1 MIEVGDVTKS
11 YGAVEAVKGV
21 SFAVEPKEIV
31 GLLGP
36 NGAGKTTLMRI
47 LTCYH
52 FPTAGQVRIN
62 DYDVHT
68 DPIRIKE
75 SIGYLPESS
84 PVYGELTVSEYLQFV
99 ADARGISREA
109 QVDRIAAT
117 LETCGL
123 TTVVHRPIEQLSKG
137 YKQRVGLAQAILH
150 DPDILILDEP
160 TTGLDPNQIAEIR
173 RLIRRLG
180 TEKTVILSTHIL
192 QEVEAVCDRV
202 LILNEGRIVASG
214 TTEEIAAGIKGDEIY
229 PIAFR
234 PRAAAGGSNPDTA
247 GIEAALKS
255 IPGLDSV
262 QELRPDPADPTVWR
276 TNLLFSPPGP
286 GAAGGTVPY
295 ARAEA
300 IFDWALRTEMV
311 LLELRRESFSLED
324 VFATLTTGSG
334 ASGAGGSAASAA
346 GPESAKAGGADHA

>member
-1 MIEVGDVTKS
+1 MIDVGEVTKS

-52 FPTAGQVRIN
+52 FPTTGQVTIN
-62 DYDVHT
+62 DYDVYT

-75 SIGYLPESS
+75 FIGYLPESS
-84 PVYGELTVSEYLQFV
+84 PVYGELTVSEYLEFV
-99 ADARGISREA
+99 ADARRIPRDE

-123 TTVVHRPIEQLSKG
+123 TPVLHRPIEQLSKG

-234 PRAAAGGSNPDTA
+234 PQAATMETP
-247 GIEAALKS
+247 EALEASLRS
-255 IPGLDSV
+255 IPGLKSV
-262 QELRPDPADPTVWR
+262 KELRADASDPTVWR
-276 TNLLFSPPGP
+276 ANLLFAPGSATEAP
-286 GAAGGTVPY
+286 AY
-295 ARAEA
+295 ANSAA
-300 IFDWALRTEMV
+300 IFEWAVRDKAT
-311 LLELRRESFSLED
+311 LLELRQEAFSLED
-324 VFATLTTGSG
+324 VFATLTTGAG
-334 ASGAGGSAASAA
+334 APGAGEYAAADRGVAA
-346 GPESAKAGGADHA
+346 ATINPKGGVDHA

>member
-1 MIEVGDVTKS
+1 MIEVGEVTKR
-11 YGAVEAVKGV
+11 YGAVEAVRGV
-21 SFAVEPKEIV
+21 SFEVAPKEIV

-52 FPTAGQVRIN
+52 FPTTGRVMIN
-62 DYDVHT
+62 DHDVYT

-99 ADARGISREA
+99 ADARAIPREEQA
-109 QVDRIAAT
+109 DRIAST

-123 TTVVHRPIEQLSKG
+123 TSVLHRPIEQLSKG

-202 LILNEGRIVASG
+202 LILNEGRIVATG
-214 TTEEIAAGIKGDEIY
+214 TTEEIAAGMKGDEIY

-234 PRAAAGGSNPDTA
+234 PQASPGAAEGVGAAAAVDAT
-247 GIEAALKS
+247 LKG
-255 IPGLDSV
+255 IPGLDRV
-262 QELRPDPADPTVWR
+262 QELRQDAVDPTVWR
-276 TNLLFSPPGP
+276 ARLLFAPAPVTAP
-286 GAAGGTVPY
+286 AATSAY
-295 ARAEA
+295 DNAAA
-300 IFDWALRTEMV
+300 LFDWAIREKVT
-311 LLELRRESFSLED
+311 LLELRREAFSLED
-324 VFATLTTGSG
+324 VFATLTTG
-334 ASGAGGSAASAA
+334 GS
-346 GPESAKAGGADHA
+346 HV

>member
-1 MIEVGDVTKS
+1 MIEVGEVTKR
-11 YGAVEAVKGV
+11 YGAFEAVRGV
-21 SFAVEPKEIV
+21 SFEVAPKEIV

-52 FPTAGQVRIN
+52 FPTAGRVMIN
-62 DYDVHT
+62 NHDVYT

-99 ADARGISREA
+99 ADARSIPREA
-109 QVDRIAAT
+109 QADRIAST

-123 TTVVHRPIEQLSKG
+123 TAVLHRPIEQLSKG
-137 YKQRVGLAQAILH
+137 FKQRVGLAQAIVH

-202 LILNEGRIVASG
+202 MILNEGRIVATG
-214 TTEEIAAGIKGDEIY
+214 TTEEIAAGMKGDEIY

-234 PRAAAGGSNPDTA
+234 PAAGFGARTEPGADDLEST
-247 GIEAALKS
+247 LKR
-255 IPGLDSV
+255 IPGLDQV
-262 QELRPDPADPTVWR
+262 QELRQDAADPSVWR
-276 TNLLFSPPGP
+276 ARLFFAPGQVPVP
-286 GAAGGTVPY
+286 GQVPAPEAATPAPAALY
-295 ARAEA
+295 ANAA
-300 IFDWALRTEMV
+300 AVFAWAVREKVT
-311 LLELRRESFSLED
+311 LLELRREAFSLED
-324 VFATLTTGSG
+324 VFATLTTG
-334 ASGAGGSAASAA
+334 GS
-346 GPESAKAGGADHA
+346 HV

>member
-1 MIEVGDVTKS
+1 MIEVGEVTKR
-11 YGAVEAVKGV
+11 YGAVEAVRGV
-21 SFAVEPKEIV
+21 SFEVEPKEIV

-52 FPTAGQVRIN
+52 FPTAGRVMIN
-62 DYDVHT
+62 NHDVYT

-99 ADARGISREA
+99 ADARSIPREE
-109 QVDRIAAT
+109 QVDRIAST
-117 LETCGL
+117 LQTCGL
-123 TTVVHRPIEQLSKG
+123 TSVLHRPIEQLSKG
-137 YKQRVGLAQAILH
+137 FKQRVGLAQAILH
-150 DPDILILDEP
+150 DPEILILDEP

-202 LILNEGRIVASG
+202 MILNEGRIVATG
-214 TTEEIAAGIKGDEIY
+214 TTEEIAAGMKGDEIY

-234 PRAAAGGSNPDTA
+234 RPAGAGRRPDAGSGAGNADAAPESADPKS
-247 GIEAALKS
+247 IEASLKK
-255 IPGLDSV
+255 IPGLDQV
-262 QELRPDPADPTVWR
+262 QELRQDAVDPLVWR
-276 TNLLFSPPGP
+276 ARLFFAPGQ
-286 GAAGGTVPY
+286 GAAPGTADSY
-295 ARAEA
+295 ANAGA
-300 IFDWALRTEMV
+300 VFDWALREKVT
-311 LLELRRESFSLED
+311 LLELRREAFSLED
-324 VFATLTTGSG
+324 VFATLTTG
-334 ASGAGGSAASAA
+334 GS
-346 GPESAKAGGADHA
+346 HV

>member
-1 MIEVGDVTKS
+1 MIEVGEVTKR
-11 YGAVEAVKGV
+11 YGAFEAVRGV
-21 SFAVEPKEIV
+21 SFEVAPKEIV

-52 FPTAGQVRIN
+52 FPTAGRVMIN
-62 DYDVHT
+62 NHDVYT

-99 ADARGISREA
+99 ADARSIPREA
-109 QVDRIAAT
+109 QADRIAST

-123 TTVVHRPIEQLSKG
+123 TAVLHRPIEQLSKG
-137 YKQRVGLAQAILH
+137 FKQRVGLAQAILH

-202 LILNEGRIVASG
+202 MILNEGRIVATG
-214 TTEEIAAGIKGDEIY
+214 TTEEIAAGMKGDEIY

-234 PRAAAGGSNPDTA
+234 PAAGFGGGAEPGADDLEST
-247 GIEAALKS
+247 LKR
-255 IPGLDSV
+255 IPGLDQV
-262 QELRPDPADPTVWR
+262 QELRQDAADPSVWR
-276 TNLLFSPPGP
+276 ARLFFAPGQVPAP
-286 GAAGGTVPY
+286 GAATPAPGAAPAASY
-295 ARAEA
+295 ANAGA
-300 IFDWALRTEMV
+300 VFDWAVREKVT
-311 LLELRRESFSLED
+311 LLELRREAFSLED
-324 VFATLTTGSG
+324 VFATLTTG
-334 ASGAGGSAASAA
+334 GS
-346 GPESAKAGGADHA
+346 HV

>member
-1 MIEVGDVTKS
+1 MIEVGEVTKR

-21 SFAVEPKEIV
+21 SFEVQPKEIV

-52 FPTAGQVRIN
+52 FPTTGRVMIN
-62 DYDVHT
+62 NHDVYT

-99 ADARGISREA
+99 ADARSIPRDKQTE
-109 QVDRIAAT
+109 RITST

-123 TTVVHRPIEQLSKG
+123 TSVLYRPIEQLSKG

-202 LILNEGRIVASG
+202 MILNEGRIVARG
-214 TTEEIAAGIKGDEIY
+214 TTEEIAAGMKGDEIY

-234 PRAAAGGSNPDTA
+234 PSAAPGSAGA
-247 GIEAALKS
+247 GAGAGDLEATLDR
-255 IPGLDSV
+255 IPGLGQV
-262 QELRPDPADPTVWR
+262 QELRQDAVDPTVWR
-276 TNLLFSPPGP
+276 ARLLFAPAPVKTP
-286 GAAGGTVPY
+286 AATSAY
-295 ARAEA
+295 ANAA
-300 IFDWALRTEMV
+300 ALFDWAVREKVT
-311 LLELRRESFSLED
+311 LLELRREAFSLED
-324 VFATLTTGSG
+324 VFATLTTG
-334 ASGAGGSAASAA
+334 GS
-346 GPESAKAGGADHA
+346 HV

>member
-1 MIEVGDVTKS
+1 MIEVEDVTKS

-21 SFAVEPKEIV
+21 SFAVEPREIV

-36 NGAGKTTLMRI
+36 NGAGKTTLMRV

-62 DYDVHT
+62 DYDVYT

-84 PVYGELTVSEYLQFV
+84 PVYGELSVSEYLEFV
-99 ADARGISREA
+99 ADARGIPRES

-234 PRAAAGGSNPDTA
+234 PPAAT
-247 GIEAALKS
+247 GIGTPAAVAALEGSLTS
-255 IPGLDSV
+255 IPGVDSV
-262 QELRPDPADPTVWR
+262 QELRRDALDPSVWR
-276 TNLLFSPPGP
+276 ANLLFAPP
-286 GAAGGTVPY
+286 GAAAAVASAPGAGSSPF
-295 ARAEA
+295 ARSEA
-300 IFDWALRTEMV
+300 IFEWALREQMV
-311 LLELRRESFSLED
+311 LLELRRETFSLED
-324 VFATLTTGSG
+324 VFATLTTG
-334 ASGAGGSAASAA
+334 AGT
-346 GPESAKAGGADHA
+346 GPQGGTDNA